1 MSGLKY
7 VILWLD
13 SNRFRKCR
21 WLFLWSH
28 LLSVVSWFC
37 LLKRLFRQNASA
49 DEEILLALSD
59 CERIAFAIDMAHYRN
74 LLKVCDEN
82 ARNWYIVES
91 IKSHWSSRQLERQVN
106 THNYERL
113 LLSREKEGVIAEAN
127 EKMSKLTP
135 EQFIKDQYVLEFLDL
150 NSYPELRNRSL
161 NRLWSTICRIFCL
174 NSDEVFALL
183 QDKSWCALTITI
195 FISTLIFIIAFSN
208 AMCLSI

>member
-1 MSGLKY
+1 M
-7 VILWLD
+7 
-13 SNRFRKCR
+13 
-21 WLFLWSH
+21 
-28 LLSVVSWFC
+28 
-37 LLKRLFRQNASA
+37 LKRLFRQNASA

-59 CERIAFAIDMAHYRN
+59 CERTAFAIDMAHYRN

-161 NRLWSTICRIFCL
+161 NRL
-174 NSDEVFALL
+174 
-183 QDKSWCALTITI
+183 
-195 FISTLIFIIAFSN
+195 
-208 AMCLSI
+208 